1 MGYIKEDI
9 FRMVEEDDVEFIRL
23 QFTDIFGTLKNVA
36 ITSSQLRKAHDN
48 NCMFEAASIDGLLA
62 NDEIELFLHPDLD
75 TYEVFPW
82 RPQNGKVARLICDLC
97 NADGTPYMADSRYI
111 LKKVIKDAA
120 DMGYTFDV
128 GPELEFFLFHTDDD
142 GMPTTVSHDRAGY
155 FDLGPLD
162 LGENARRDIVLTLE
176 DMNYEIESSHHEV
189 SPAQHEVDFKY
200 ADALKTA
207 DNIVTFKLVVKST
220 VKRHGLFASFM
231 PKPKDDCAGSG
242 MHINMSLSKDGVNIF
257 EDKNDENGL
266 STDAYYFMAGIM
278 KHIKA
283 ITAISN
289 PIVNSYKRLATVFE
303 TPVCIGWSTKNKS
316 PLIRIPSSKGA
327 GARIELRSPDPSC
340 NPYLA
345 LALCLAAGL
354 DGIKNKYEAP
364 ASMDSVDESE
374 IKDTDR
380 LPWNLQTA
388 IEIFEKDEFVKS
400 VLGEELVKRY
410 VKIKKEEWKS
420 YSECVSKW
428 EIDEYLYRV

>member
-1 MGYIKEDI
+1 
-9 FRMVEEDDVEFIRL
+9 
-23 QFTDIFGTLKNVA
+23 
-36 ITSSQLRKAHDN
+36 
-48 NCMFEAASIDGLLA
+48 
-62 NDEIELFLHPDLD
+62 
-75 TYEVFPW
+75 
-82 RPQNGKVARLICDLC
+82 
-97 NADGTPYMADSRYI
+97 
-111 LKKVIKDAA
+111 
-120 DMGYTFDV
+120 
-128 GPELEFFLFHTDDD
+128 
-142 GMPTTVSHDRAGY
+142 
-155 FDLGPLD
+155 
-162 LGENARRDIVLTLE
+162 
-176 DMNYEIESSHHEV
+176 
-189 SPAQHEVDFKY
+189 
-200 ADALKTA
+200 
-207 DNIVTFKLVVKST
+207 
-220 VKRHGLFASFM
+220 
-231 PKPKDDCAGSG
+231 
-242 MHINMSLSKDGVNIF
+242 
-257 EDKNDENGL
+257 
-266 STDAYYFMAGIM
+266 MAGIM

-388 IEIFEKDEFVKS
+388 IEISEKDEFVKS